1 MTAPPATLVQLVCPG
16 DPGATGAQFQ
26 LISHLYQGS
35 HKAQVWL
42 CFFVLSLLSTFT
54 CAVSAHDS
62 DSDLLI
68 CLTNVTPCIEK
79 SDAMLYAPSMNGKE
93 ICQTIYLKCYILE
106 LIMVLDEEEID
117 NDDTRCIRDFIDTL
131 NPELNLVRCP
141 PCEIY
146 PLKNITE
153 FMKSL
158 NNLLEAR
165 ASLHADKM

>member
-79 SDAMLYAPSMNGKE
+79 SDAMLYAPSMNGK
-93 ICQTIYLKCYILE
+93 
-106 LIMVLDEEEID
+106 
-117 NDDTRCIRDFIDTL
+117 
-131 NPELNLVRCP
+131 VRCP